1 MRNKENKGLKDNGG
15 NNNNGKESLEL
26 FRTLRNENK
35 YIIHTLKFGNS

>member
-26 FRTLRNENK
+26 FRILRNENK
-35 YIIHTLKFGNS
+35 YFEMGF